1 MKTRIAVAGFMITGT
16 PDKVPLSPLA
26 VAGSLAQADR
36 RGRAHRP
43 VSLEPADTHLPAPAE
58 LPGREPVEL
67 RRIGL

>member
-1 MKTRIAVAGFMITGT
+1 MKTRIAVAGLMITGT

-26 VAGSLAQADR
+26 AAGSSARAAR
-36 RGRAHRP
+36 RGRAHCP
-43 VSLEPADTHLPAPAE
+43 VSPEPVDTHLPAPAE